1 MRRLSSVPLLLA
13 TVLAAGCDGPLT
25 VTTPPPAIVA
35 DLPDTVPPMPESFVQ
50 APIIYDLAPALAMLD
65 DAVPRS
71 FGSLEERSRL
81 PTNTRVHVAFEARR
95 SPFRVALEDSVI
107 TVSATVQYA
116 GRGWYKP
123 IIGPEVS
130 GGCDGDVRPRLRV
143 TMVSTISIDSSWG
156 LRSRTR
162 LTRVAPLTTG
172 ERDRC
177 KVTLL
182 RVDVTD
188 RVVAATRTAL
198 TKQLRLLDR
207 EIARVVVRDRMSQW
221 WRAMARPIR
230 LRDSLWLAI
239 QPRAVSFDRLST
251 DSTAVIAMVV
261 LSAQPRITSGPKPT
275 VIEPPLPALRRARAE
290 GTALYATLEGLL
302 DYASASGEL
311 TQRLG
316 GKRVKIGGRTV
327 TITALTISGIGA
339 GRVALALD
347 FTGDA
352 RGRIWLTGT
361 PQFDSTARVLT
372 VPDLDYDV
380 GSATMLVKGI
390 EWLKGIEVRDFLRA
404 QAQLPV
410 VELLNRAQDLTERAM
425 NRRLSDGVELATNLE
440 RAAVVGVRATQST
453 VIIRAR
459 AEGQSGLIITRA
471 PPPEWLSRARR
482 RR

>member
-1 MRRLSSVPLLLA
+1 
-13 TVLAAGCDGPLT
+13 
-25 VTTPPPAIVA
+25 
-35 DLPDTVPPMPESFVQ
+35 
-50 APIIYDLAPALAMLD
+50 
-65 DAVPRS
+65 
-71 FGSLEERSRL
+71 
-81 PTNTRVHVAFEARR
+81 
-95 SPFRVALEDSVI
+95 
-107 TVSATVQYA
+107 
-116 GRGWYKP
+116 
-123 IIGPEVS
+123 
-130 GGCDGDVRPRLRV
+130 
-143 TMVSTISIDSSWG
+143 
-156 LRSRTR
+156 
-162 LTRVAPLTTG
+162 
-172 ERDRC
+172 
-177 KVTLL
+177 
-182 RVDVTD
+182 
-188 RVVAATRTAL
+188 
-198 TKQLRLLDR
+198 
-207 EIARVVVRDRMSQW
+207 MSQW